1 MSLEKELLKRA
12 ESKCELCGSE
22 SDLKPFDVSPKG
34 GNVDGA
40 ILTCG
45 TCHEQLSDNSKIDA
59 NHWRCLNDSM
69 WSTVP
74 AVQVVAYRMLNQL
87 KTEGWPQDLL
97 DMMYMEEDTA
107 AWAKKGVEDGDDS
120 DKIIHKDS
128 NGVVLQNGD
137 SVVVIKDLNVKGSS
151 IVAKRGEAVRN
162 ISLVW
167 DNAEQI
173 EGRVGGQQIVIL
185 TQYVKKT
192 S

>member
-1 MSLEKELLKRA
+1 MNKNLTIPNIITFMRIILIPLILYLLF
-12 ESKCELCGSE
+12 
-22 SDLKPFDVSPKG
+22 SDD
-34 GNVDGA
+34 
-40 ILTCG
+40 
-45 TCHEQLSDNSKIDA
+45 SKIDA

-74 AVQVVAYRMLNQL
+74 AVQVIAFRILSTL
-87 KTEGWPQDLL
+87 KAEGWTQDLL

-107 AWAKKGVEDGDDS
+107 AWAKEGVADES
-120 DKIIHKDS
+120 EEKIVHKDS
-128 NGVVLQNGD
+128 NGIVLKNGD
-137 SVVVIKDLNVKGSS
+137 SVVIIKDLNVKGSS

-173 EGRVGGQQIVIL
+173 EGKVGFQQVVLL

>member
-1 MSLEKELLKRA
+1 MSLESDLNKRSD
-12 ESKCELCGSE
+12 SKCELCASQNGLTPFGVKPKEGSVE
-22 SDLKPFDVSPKG
+22 GSI
-34 GNVDGA
+34 N
-40 ILTCG
+40 TCE
-45 TCHEQLSDNSKIDA
+45 TCNEQLNDDAKIEA

-74 AVQVVAYRMLNQL
+74 AVQVVAFRMLNKL
-87 KTEGWPQDLL
+87 KAEGWPQDLL

-107 AWAKKGVEDGDDS
+107 AWAKEGMAVENDEA
-120 DKIIHKDS
+120 IVHKDS
-128 NGVVLQNGD
+128 NGVVLNQGD

>member
-1 MSLEKELLKRA
+1 MSLENDLRKRS

-22 SDLKPFDVSPKG
+22 NDLKAFDVAPKG
-34 GNVDGA
+34 GDLNGS
-40 ILTCG
+40 ILSCG
-45 TCHEQLSDNSKIDA
+45 TCFEQLSDDSKLDA

-74 AVQVVAYRMLNQL
+74 AVQVVSFRMLNKL
-87 KTEGWPQDLL
+87 KSEGWPQDLL
-97 DMMYMEEDTA
+97 NMMYMEEDTL
-107 AWAKKGVEDGDDS
+107 AWAKEGVEDDDDS
-120 DKIIHKDS
+120 EKIIHKDS
-128 NGVVLQNGD
+128 NGVVLQSGD

>member
-1 MSLEKELLKRA
+1 MSQEKDLLKRA

-22 SDLKPFDVSPKG
+22 SDLKGFDVSPKG
-34 GNVDGA
+34 GDAASSVLA
-40 ILTCG
+40 CG
-45 TCHEQLSDNSKIDA
+45 TCYEQLSDDTKVDA

-69 WSTVP
+69 WSSVP
-74 AVQVVAYRMLNQL
+74 AVQVVAYRMLSQL
-87 KTEGWPQDLL
+87 KGEGWPQDLL

-107 AWAKKGVEDGDDS
+107 TWAKEGLAEES
-120 DKIIHKDS
+120 EEKIVHKDS

>member
-1 MSLEKELLKRA
+1 MSLQKELLKRS

-22 SDLKPFDVSPKG
+22 NGLMPFDVTPKG
-34 GNVDGA
+34 GDIA
-40 ILTCG
+40 SSILTCE
-45 TCHEQLSDNSKIDA
+45 TCTEQLTDNSKIDA

-69 WSTVP
+69 WNTEP
-74 AVQVVAYRMLNQL
+74 AVQVVAYRMLTQL
-87 KTEGWPQDLL
+87 KGEGWPQDLL

-107 AWAKKGVEDGDDS
+107 AWAKEGMADES
-120 DKIIHKDS
+120 DEAIVHKDS

-173 EGRVGGQQIVIL
+173 EGKVGGQQIVIL

>member
-1 MSLEKELLKRA
+1 MSLGKELLKRA

-22 SDLKPFDVSPKG
+22 NDLKAFDVSRKG
-34 GNVDGA
+34 GNADGA
-40 ILTCG
+40 ILACG
-45 TCHEQLSDNSKIDA
+45 TCHEQLSDDSKIDT

-87 KTEGWPQDLL
+87 KSEGWPQDLL

-107 AWAKKGVEDGDDS
+107 EWAKEGMADES
-120 DKIIHKDS
+120 DEAIVHKDS
-128 NGVVLQNGD
+128 NGIVLQNGD

-173 EGRVGGQQIVIL
+173 EGKVGGQQIVIL